1 MNKDGFPRYTD
12 LPKRIVEV
20 LGEITEEDYT
30 GTNAD
35 LDSKL
40 TEGKGYVIN
49 GIVYIYYGIQQKE
62 PGINTKPECKF
73 ILLGEKDDPV
83 HIIPSESLSEEVM
96 QKSKYS
102 NSSKIDLEYIG
113 KTTDPDEVLYDEEI
127 IYNMNAATAKF
138 VPIINEDDDFLKKII
153 KSIIIA
159 KGVDINRYK
168 SKMDTK
174 YWLTNLKSALIG
186 KTKMSVLNFAI
197 WIELLGVD
205 FDIII
210 QDNGTDADT
219 LKNPLVYLSSTNQV
233 GTIRQKAKELIA
245 LEDSVEAFVRVKKEE
260 DTDDDEFVYKIER

>member
-1 MNKDGFPRYTD
+1 MNCENFPRYTD

-20 LGEITEEDYT
+20 LGEITDEDRVISN
-30 GTNAD
+30 GE
-35 LDSKL
+35 LDAQLK
-40 TEGKGYVIN
+40 EGKGYVIN
-49 GIVYIYYGIQQKE
+49 GIVYVYYGIKEKE

-73 ILLGEKDDPV
+73 VLLGNKEDTANIVTSD
-83 HIIPSESLSEEVM
+83 SLSEEVM

-102 NSSKIDLEYIG
+102 NSSKVDLEYIG

-138 VPIINEDDDFLKKII
+138 IPIINEDDDFLKKII

-159 KGVDINRYK
+159 KNVDINRYK
-168 SKMDTK
+168 SKMGTK

-210 QDNGTDADT
+210 RDNGTDGDT
-219 LKNPLVYLSSTNQV
+219 LRNPLVYLSSTNQV
-233 GTIRQKAKELIA
+233 GQIRKKAKELND
-245 LEDSVEAFVRVKKEE
+245 LEDSVETLVRIKGEFGEE
-260 DTDDDEFVYKIER
+260 ETICKIER